1 VNTSPLFRY
10 TIPGPRRSRVIFTQG
25 EVMRMLLALG
35 LVTSLFGIATA
46 DDKKD
51 PTAGKWVIESVTRDG
66 KANDALKG
74 ATREHSDGKYSLTP
88 AKDTK
93 APLTVGT
100 YTLDTT
106 KTPIAI
112 DMKPKG
118 GNFDGKTL
126 LGIVKVDGDTM
137 TIAFAEPGKDRP
149 TKFESKEGGGVVLA
163 VHKKAK

>member
-1 VNTSPLFRY
+1 MIRPSVAWLF
-10 TIPGPRRSRVIFTQG
+10 TAV
-25 EVMRMLLALG
+25 
-35 LVTSLFGIATA
+35 FGMSAA

-66 KANDALKG
+66 KANAALKG
-74 ATREHSDGKYSLTP
+74 AAREHADGKYTITP
-88 AKDTK
+88 APNPTAAKKPEPT
-93 APLTVGT
+93 TGT

-106 KTPIAI
+106 KSPIAI

-118 GNFDGKTL
+118 GTYDGKTL

-137 TIAFAEPGKDRP
+137 TICFAEPGKDRP
-149 TKFESKEGGGVVLA
+149 TAFESKEGSGVVLA